1 MSNSNLVTYTKISP
15 NKNSPRN
22 HKIDTI
28 TIHCYVG
35 QVTAKQGC
43 NGSRF
48 VNYNASGGAS
58 CNYVVGY
65 DGSIG
70 LCVDEKDRSWCSSN
84 SANDNRAV
92 TIEVASETATPY
104 KVTDKAMDALINLCA
119 DICKRNNISKLVWS
133 TNKSD
138 RINHRNGCNMTVHRD
153 YASKSCPGEY
163 LYNKHSYIANEVNKK
178 IGYKPATYIVQSG
191 DTLSKI
197 GEKTGIPWK
206 TIADLNGLK
215 SPYVISVGQVLKLTE
230 TQNATASTKYMY
242 NGLDYSLV
250 FDPTYYANK
259 YSDLKS
265 AFGTNA
271 TKLFDHFKD
280 YGIKEGRQAIS
291 SFNVKVYKERYSD
304 LQKAFGEDLSL
315 YYKHWIE
322 HGKKEGRLAV

>member
-22 HKIDTI
+22 HKIDTV

-48 VNYNASGGAS
+48 VNYNPTSGAS

-70 LCVDEKDRSWCSSN
+70 LCVDEADRSWCSSN
-84 SANDNRAV
+84 STNDNRSI
-92 TIEVASETATPY
+92 TIEVASETTAPY
-104 KVTDKAMDALINLCA
+104 KVTDKALEALINLCT
-119 DICKRNNISKLVWS
+119 DICRRNNIKKLVWS
-133 TNKSD
+133 TNKTE
-138 RINHRNGCNMTVHRD
+138 RVNHRNGCNMTVHRD
-153 YASKSCPGEY
+153 FANKSCPGEY
-163 LYNKHSYIANEVNKK
+163 LYNKHSYIACEVNKK
-178 IGYKPATYIVQSG
+178 LGCAQDTYTVQSG

-197 GEKTGIPWK
+197 GEKTGVAWK
-206 TIADLNGLK
+206 TIAELNGLK
-215 SPYVISVGQVLKLTE
+215 SPYTITIGQVLKLTKN
-230 TQNATASTKYMY
+230 TSSTASSFIY

-250 FDPTYYANK
+250 FEPTYYVNK
-259 YSDLKS
+259 YADLRS
-265 AFGTNA
+265 AFGTNSA
-271 TKLFDHFKD
+271 KLFEHFCN

-291 SFNVKVYKERYSD
+291 TFNVKVYKEKYAD
-304 LQKAFGEDLSL
+304 LQRAFGDDLSL

-322 HGKKEGRLAV
+322 HGKKEGRSAV